1 MLQEIRI
8 PIIVKPDQLENIVQ
22 KAWGHEEWIA
32 NNAKYCGKKMVFN
45 GGFQCSW
52 HHHKIKDET
61 FYVQSGRIVLET
73 EINGVYEK
81 RIMMPGDVSHVSPFE
96 WHRLSAIDNTELFE
110 FSTFHME
117 EDSYRRTESGKA
129 DFAAMGIVL

>member
-1 MLQEIRI
+1 MLQETRLGFV
-8 PIIVKPDQLENIVQ
+8 VKPTQLQCIVE
-22 KAWGHEEWIA
+22 KVWGHEEWIA
-32 NNAKYCGKKMVFN
+32 NNAQYCGKKMVFK

-61 FYVQSGRIVLET
+61 FYLQSGRLVLET
-73 EINGVYEK
+73 EENGRYDQ
-81 RIMMPGDVSHVSPFE
+81 RIMLPGDVAHVTPLI

-129 DFAAMGIVL
+129 DFPAMGITL